1 MSSSPVDAPMDSP
14 ADNPSAGVST
24 VPPPSPTTATAAASA
39 TAAAATTTTAP
50 TTTTTLPA
58 SGDRPSETSAGPIRG
73 VRRSP
78 RAHLSRGANSGRR
91 KRAVR
96 QQSADP
102 SAIPSSASTNTSL
115 VLAPRNSMPWSR
127 PSVPI
132 EITPELV
139 GDVPP
144 LGGAQGPLRMRVYAC
159 LLERWRSGG
168 VGRRR
173 RPHPNVRLSLRTLG
187 EIPEEEEELREE
199 VAWVGAVGRER
210 EAARKRAR
218 SRPDRPAEAA
228 RERRRTRARAQGQ
241 PEESAMGLGDLGA
254 AVRRAESL
262 FHGVQEGTELF
273 QQGLADVAALL
284 LTESLR
290 TGGER
295 ELRRISEI
303 QQLSQNTRQQVD
315 VVWAWLEGFLRD

>member
-1 MSSSPVDAPMDSP
+1 MDSP
-14 ADNPSAGVST
+14 ADNPSADIST
-24 VPPPSPTTATAAASA
+24 VPPPSPTSATAAASA
-39 TAAAATTTTAP
+39 AAAAATTTTTTR
-50 TTTTTLPA
+50 TTTIPA

-78 RAHLSRGANSGRR
+78 RAHLSRGANSGRHEH
-91 KRAVR
+91 AVR

-102 SAIPSSASTNTSL
+102 SVSPSSTTSL

-199 VAWVGAVGRER
+199 VARVGAVGRER

-241 PEESAMGLGDLGA
+241 PGESATGLGDLGA

-284 LTESLR
+284 LAESLR

>member
-1 MSSSPVDAPMDSP
+1 MSSLPADAILDSP
-14 ADNPSAGVST
+14 ADNPSADVSPI
-24 VPPPSPTTATAAASA
+24 PPPLPTSATAAASA
-39 TAAAATTTTAP
+39 ATAAATTTT
-50 TTTTTLPA
+50 TTTTTPA
-58 SGDRPSETSAGPIRG
+58 SGDRPSGTSAGPIRR

-78 RAHLSRGANSGRR
+78 RAHLSRGANSGRHEH
-91 KRAVR
+91 AVR

-102 SAIPSSASTNTSL
+102 SANPSSVSTNTSL

-173 RPHPNVRLSLRTLG
+173 RPHPNVRLLLRTLG
-187 EIPEEEEELREE
+187 KIPEEEEELREE
-199 VAWVGAVGRER
+199 VARVGAVGREW

-218 SRPDRPAEAA
+218 SRPNRPAKAA
-228 RERRRTRARAQGQ
+228 RERRRTQARAQGQ
-241 PEESAMGLGDLGA
+241 PGESAMGLGDLGA

-284 LTESLR
+284 LAESLR

-295 ELRRISEI
+295 ELCRISEI

>member
-1 MSSSPVDAPMDSP
+1 MPWTGGIDSDAILDSP
-14 ADNPSAGVST
+14 ADNPSANVSPI
-24 VPPPSPTTATAAASA
+24 PPPSPTSATAAALA
-39 TAAAATTTTAP
+39 AAAAATTTT
-50 TTTTTLPA
+50 TTTTTPA
-58 SGDRPSETSAGPIRG
+58 SGDRPSETSAGPIRR

-78 RAHLSRGANSGRR
+78 RAHLSRGANLGRHEH
-91 KRAVR
+91 AVR

-102 SAIPSSASTNTSL
+102 SANPSSASTNTSL

-159 LLERWRSGG
+159 LLARWRSGG
-168 VGRRR
+168 VGRRC

-187 EIPEEEEELREE
+187 EIPDSEEELREE
-199 VAWVGAVGRER
+199 VARVGAVGRER

-241 PEESAMGLGDLGA
+241 PGESATGLGDLGA
-254 AVRRAESL
+254 AVRRAKSL

-290 TGGER
+290 TGGKR

>member
-1 MSSSPVDAPMDSP
+1 MHSNKGPGASPSGSPPTTPRPRPPAVAPLLHPVEEGLGTPYGRTQVPQARSGLP
-14 ADNPSAGVST
+14 RLALGPRPSAAPLSGSLGWT
-24 VPPPSPTTATAAASA
+24 V
-39 TAAAATTTTAP
+39 
-50 TTTTTLPA
+50 
-58 SGDRPSETSAGPIRG
+58 GAGPSSLASRLPLPTHRAHPSHLLPQFLLLLRDLAKCPQQQPDVGVAAVG
-73 VRRSP
+73 VRGTTGNPATRIC
-78 RAHLSRGANSGRR
+78 A
-91 KRAVR
+91 
-96 QQSADP
+96 
-102 SAIPSSASTNTSL
+102 
-115 VLAPRNSMPWSR
+115 
-127 PSVPI
+127 
-132 EITPELV
+132 
-139 GDVPP
+139 
-144 LGGAQGPLRMRVYAC
+144 
-159 LLERWRSGG
+159 
-168 VGRRR
+168 
-173 RPHPNVRLSLRTLG
+173 
-187 EIPEEEEELREE
+187 IPEEEEELREE
-199 VAWVGAVGRER
+199 VARVGAVGREQ

-241 PEESAMGLGDLGA
+241 PEESATGLGDLGA

-284 LTESLR
+284 LAELLR

>member
-1 MSSSPVDAPMDSP
+1 M
-14 ADNPSAGVST
+14 
-24 VPPPSPTTATAAASA
+24 
-39 TAAAATTTTAP
+39 
-50 TTTTTLPA
+50 
-58 SGDRPSETSAGPIRG
+58 R
-73 VRRSP
+73 
-78 RAHLSRGANSGRR
+78 
-91 KRAVR
+91 
-96 QQSADP
+96 
-102 SAIPSSASTNTSL
+102 
-115 VLAPRNSMPWSR
+115 
-127 PSVPI
+127 
-132 EITPELV
+132 
-139 GDVPP
+139 VPP

-199 VAWVGAVGRER
+199 VARVGAVGRER
-210 EAARKRAR
+210 EAARKQAR

-241 PEESAMGLGDLGA
+241 PGESATGLGDLGA